1 VVQLGNFFEVMTMDF
16 VWGILVGLFLSTCIH
31 WLFLKKQKAEA
42 AKDKMGDFHQLSLKV
57 KDMEIRVRSLEDQ
70 VWKT

>member
-1 VVQLGNFFEVMTMDF
+1 
-16 VWGILVGLFLSTCIH
+16 
-31 WLFLKKQKAEA
+31 
-42 AKDKMGDFHQLSLKV
+42 MGDFHQLSLKV